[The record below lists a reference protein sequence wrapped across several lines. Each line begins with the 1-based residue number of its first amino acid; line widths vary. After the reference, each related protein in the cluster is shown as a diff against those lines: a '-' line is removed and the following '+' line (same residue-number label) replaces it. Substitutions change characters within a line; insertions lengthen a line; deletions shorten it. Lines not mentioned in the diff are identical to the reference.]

1 LSETRAQAHSIAGR
15 INRVEKSLGGGSRRG
30 AGAALRDMR
39 QPADDPSPLPPTL
52 PAGRPKRRR
61 QPPQRLLAGFLG
73 TTFALLGCVA
83 LLRLTEHPWLLPS
96 LGGSCVILFGM
107 ARGVMA
113 QPRSFLGGHLLATLV
128 GLGFRLGYVSFGGP
142 IELWAAAAVGAALTA
157 MAATRTLHSP
167 AGANPLVV
175 FAEQAGPGFLFAPL
189 LPGLAVLFGV
199 AFVVNNLARPWGV
212 GPWPRFHR
220 TSPRRRAVAD
230 SVTTPGGKRP

>member
-1 LSETRAQAHSIAGR
+1 
-15 INRVEKSLGGGSRRG
+15 
-30 AGAALRDMR
+30 MR
-39 QPADDPSPLPPTL
+39 QPADDPPPP
-52 PAGRPKRRR
+52 PAIRPKHRRR
-61 QPPQRLLAGFLG
+61 PPPQRLLAGFLG

-128 GLGFRLGYVSFGGP
+128 GLVFRAGYVAFGGP
-142 IELWAAAAVGAALTA
+142 IEFWAAAAVGAALTA
-157 MAATRTLHSP
+157 MAATRTIHSP

-199 AFVVNNLARPWGV
+199 AFVVNNMARPWGA
-212 GPWPRFHR
+212 GPWPRFQPRFHR
-220 TSPRRRAVAD
+220 TSPCCPAVAD
-230 SVTTPGGKRP
+230 SAATPGGKRP